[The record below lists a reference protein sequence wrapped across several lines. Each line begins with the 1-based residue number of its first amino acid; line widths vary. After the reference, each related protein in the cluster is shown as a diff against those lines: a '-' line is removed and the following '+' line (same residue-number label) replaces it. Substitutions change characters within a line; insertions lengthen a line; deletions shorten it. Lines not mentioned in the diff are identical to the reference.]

1 MGCGDEDQ
9 LIKTLGGVADKLGD
23 AMEDK
28 HLIRKGPSG
37 ESTPVWRVL
46 DWCHE
51 GRQRL
56 RPWVS

>member
-28 HLIRKGPSG
+28 HLIRKGPFWG
-37 ESTPVWRVL
+37 EHPSVA
-46 DWCHE
+46 CA
-51 GRQRL
+51 
-56 RPWVS
+56 